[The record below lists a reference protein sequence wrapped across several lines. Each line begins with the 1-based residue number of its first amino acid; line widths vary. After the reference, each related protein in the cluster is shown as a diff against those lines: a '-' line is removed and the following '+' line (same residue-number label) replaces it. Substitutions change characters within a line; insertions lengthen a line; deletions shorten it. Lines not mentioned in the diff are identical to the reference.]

1 MVAPPLRDQQQAGAD
16 QRGEIMRDVDLAA
29 RILQA
34 RRHPSHDA
42 APFQ

>member
-1 MVAPPLRDQQQAGAD
+1 
-16 QRGEIMRDVDLAA
+16 MRDVDLAA

-42 APFQ
+42 APFQYFAQQHRAGVASYTKRREG